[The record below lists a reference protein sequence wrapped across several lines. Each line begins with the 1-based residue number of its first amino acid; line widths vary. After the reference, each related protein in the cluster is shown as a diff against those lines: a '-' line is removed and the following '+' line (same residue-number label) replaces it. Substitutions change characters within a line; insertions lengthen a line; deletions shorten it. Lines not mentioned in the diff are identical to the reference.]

1 MLANLLGNSMKFTFT
16 GSIRVHMSFDFTK
29 DELLVTVRDT
39 GIGIKEEDRKRLFE
53 MFCRLE
59 SSLSTNT
66 SGIGL
71 GLSISN

>member
-1 MLANLLGNSMKFTFT
+1 MC
-16 GSIRVHMSFDFTK
+16 FDFTK